1 MTQNHSD
8 MKGGELNIGYYI
20 SALYSI
26 IVSNFKTIGQ
36 LVQMLW
42 TSDELGNVTFSMI
55 LRDILNSAVL
65 LKMTVC

>member
-8 MKGGELNIGYYI
+8 MKGDELNIGYYI